1 MKSIDIKKLK
11 PGDIILN
18 FDSNLR
24 IWIKC
29 EIIRIGKYLV
39 TLEDL
44 GESLKGVVFY
54 ETIDR
59 LKNPDYYKQAG

>member
-11 PGDIILN
+11 PGDTILT

-29 EIIRIGKYLV
+29 KIIRIEKYMI

-44 GESLKGVVFY
+44 EGTLKGILWYVFP
-54 ETIDR
+54 ER